1 MKRTFVALIVGLAA
15 AGSAR
20 ADWGG
25 YGPPAQQVGNP
36 ISQAPGEFTDP
47 NTLAGLGAGRAGKEP
62 DRYGLMP
69 GLRKAFHLG
78 RGTCDTCGS
87 GKGGFISGLFHKG
100 GCSTCGKGGKGGGGG
115 GGGYDQYPQYPPMM
129 QGTLVFPNSTYT
141 RSPRDFFM
149 YEPGR

>member
-1 MKRTFVALIVGLAA
+1 MLFAMVMGLAA
-15 AGSAR
+15 ASSAR

-25 YGPPAQQVGNP
+25 STPPIPNP
-36 ISQAPGEFTDP
+36 NYPVQPIRSELSAP
-47 NTLAGLGAGRAGKEP
+47 NTLMGLGHAQAGKAP

-69 GLRKAFHLG
+69 GLRKAFRVDG
-78 RGTCDTCGS
+78 AGCSTCGGA
-87 GKGGFISGLFHKG
+87 GKAGLGLGLFHKG
-100 GCSTCGKGGKGGGGG
+100 GCSNCGGKG

-129 QGTLVFPNSTYT
+129 QGTLVFPNNPYT